1 MASKLKK
8 YATPVIVAST
18 LLVVLLLSFFYYEGS
33 PLLNFINISF
43 YFCSAYI
50 VLGFMFMVVEKGFF
64 DGISYG
70 FRSFFRKSNKGRFE
84 DDSEIEPL
92 SEMLKVPYTPLLA
105 SGFIIL
111 AFMLA
116 ALYFWY

>member
-8 YATPVIVAST
+8 YSVPAIVAASF
-18 LLVVLLLSFFYYEGS
+18 LAILLLSFFYYEGS